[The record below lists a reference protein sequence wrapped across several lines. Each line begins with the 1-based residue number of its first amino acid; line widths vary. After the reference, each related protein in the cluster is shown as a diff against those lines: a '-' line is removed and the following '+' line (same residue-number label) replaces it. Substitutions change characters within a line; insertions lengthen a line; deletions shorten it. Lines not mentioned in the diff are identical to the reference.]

1 MESEERMLIWTVVP
15 AMRSAIMIIVSF
27 VGPVH
32 NNEPDMFA
40 HKV

>member
-1 MESEERMLIWTVVP
+1 MESEKRLLMWTVVL

-27 VGPVH
+27 VGPVQ